1 MQHASIYALT
11 FVKYRRSNMQQLG
24 GTSISYVKTVV
35 INLRAV
41 SAANIT
47 TYLAR
52 GGRHIVASYQT

>member
-1 MQHASIYALT
+1 
-11 FVKYRRSNMQQLG
+11 MQQIG
-24 GTSISYVKTVV
+24 DTSIVYVKAVV

>member
-1 MQHASIYALT
+1 
-11 FVKYRRSNMQQLG
+11 MQQLG